1 MQKWI
6 LLLLL
11 SVGIAAFVIRPDY
24 LHPESNPY
32 HSSAFVSSYGG
43 LPDTLNS
50 LFTGSGKCAGCHSSD
65 PNSFASIPGQV
76 YPAIPM
82 PNAWDVN
89 PTDQWRSSL
98 MANSAKDPFWR
109 AKVAHEVAVNPGHQ
123 VEIEDK
129 CTSCHAPLGHFA
141 AKHDGIAHY
150 SMEMLLSDSLA
161 LDGVS
166 CVACHQLSRDSSGF
180 SFSGQLYFDSAVI
193 YGPYGAGK
201 DEPLLYTLP
210 METYTG
216 YVPMYGQHMVGSAVC
231 ADCHTLVTEIVD
243 LEGNYTGD
251 VYVEQATYHEWVNS
265 VFSGEGVDLP
275 LGSEGSEATCQS
287 CHMPRLEDPVII
299 SSGYAFLEPRSPFG
313 LHTLVGANT
322 AMLEIMRDN
331 VEDLGLTATAAQFDS
346 TLSRTL
352 DMLLD
357 KSISLDIIE
366 SGFSNELEKHRV
378 KVELINLAGHKF
390 PSGYPAR
397 RVFVELIVDFE
408 GDTLFHSGKL
418 DQSGAYILGA
428 DELGLTDYERH
439 HDVISDESQ
448 VQIYELVSA
457 NVLSMPTN
465 VLEQA
470 AVTLK
475 DNRLVPYGFSMNHPA
490 YDTTRVEGEVL
501 SDPNFNYSE
510 GEFGSG
516 SDVISYELPL
526 DVTEGIPYQ
535 SSAEVTVNV
544 YYQSMPPRWVESMF
558 DYNSEQPVADFQVLF
573 EEHGSAAVLVA
584 SATYY
589 LAGNTSVSDVSFEDV
604 SVSIGP
610 NPSTDGVTILSWS
623 GMPDA
628 KAGYEVFDARGNLVK
643 LGSLEG
649 VEGKKTLQLP
659 IAKGTYIIHVN
670 YNGGTKSLRAVR
682 L

>member
-1 MQKWI
+1 
-6 LLLLL
+6 
-11 SVGIAAFVIRPDY
+11 
-24 LHPESNPY
+24 
-32 HSSAFVSSYGG
+32 
-43 LPDTLNS
+43 
-50 LFTGSGKCAGCHSSD
+50 
-65 PNSFASIPGQV
+65 
-76 YPAIPM
+76 
-82 PNAWDVN
+82 
-89 PTDQWRSSL
+89 

-180 SFSGQLYFDSAVI
+180 SFSGQLRFDSAVI
-193 YGPYGAGK
+193 YGQYGAGK
-201 DEPLLYTLP
+201 DEPFLYTLP

-216 YVPMYGQHMVGSAVC
+216 YVPMYGQHMVESAVC
-231 ADCHTLVTEIVD
+231 ADCHTLVTQVVD

-251 VYVEQATYHEWVNS
+251 DYVEQATYHEWVNS
-265 VFSGEGVDLP
+265 AFSGEGVDLP

-352 DMLLD
+352 DMLLN

-366 SGFSNELEKHRV
+366 SGFSNELDQHRV

-439 HDVISDESQ
+439 HEVISDESQ

-457 NVLSMPTN
+457 NVLSTPTN

-490 YDTTRVEGEVL
+490 YDTTRVEGEAL
-501 SDPNFNYSE
+501 LDPNFNYSE
-510 GEFGSG
+510 GEYGSG
-516 SDVISYELPL
+516 SDVISYELPM
-526 DVTEGIPYQ
+526 DVTLGIPNQ
-535 SSAEVTVNV
+535 SSAVVTVNV

-584 SATYY
+584 SATDY
-589 LAGNTSVSDVSFEDV
+589 LAGNTSLSDVPFEEF

-610 NPSTDGVTILSWS
+610 NPSSDGVTIITWS

-628 KAGYEVFDARGNLVK
+628 KAGYEVFDVRGNLVK

-649 VEGKKTLQLP
+649 VTGKRTLQLP
-659 IAKGTYIIHVN
+659 SAKGTYIIHVN
-670 YNGGTKSLRAVR
+670 YNGGTKSFRAVR